1 MSSLRPQSRSEA
13 LRLASAA
20 AVLVA
25 VVALAVVLTRSSGNG
40 SHSSAPL
47 SHSSH
52 SQVNVVPSHTRD
64 AAVTRSLRHGI
75 MVVAIDQ
82 PPSGLFAEQNASI
95 AQGAAIASDELNAA
109 GGLAQH
115 LQIKLVPQDLD
126 DLSPAAVE
134 AHLRSEAAVALILP
148 CDTDSQLSLAAGAA
162 RYGTLMLAPCNLDP
176 RAAER
181 YPTYWPI
188 GMSTNEE
195 MAGLTSYMRTIGYGS
210 AFIVTAPG
218 SRYVQLATEDF
229 RTAAQ
234 RKGIRIV
241 GSASIAMT
249 TSDFSGVAH
258 AIEGAGAR
266 HSIVFT
272 ALPPPLVNQLAAGLK
287 AKGLRQSVLGAS
299 VMDTGLI
306 LKDDANALDGAV
318 FPSYGFP
325 RETQAGHHFLATY
338 KKLFGSE
345 PVGSFPGL
353 GFETIRVLDA
363 AVRQAHSAEPNA
375 IEQALSRGLALEGV
389 ALAERRYQAG
399 ADHNPIGPVSVE
411 KDFLG
416 HFEQVLA
423 TAP

>member
-1 MSSLRPQSRSEA
+1 M
-13 LRLASAA
+13 
-20 AVLVA
+20 VLVA
-25 VVALAVVLTRSSGNG
+25 AVVLVVVLTGKSSHG
-40 SHSSAPL
+40 SHSSAPV
-47 SHSSH
+47 SQSST
-52 SQVNVVPSHTRD
+52 SPVNVVPSHTGD
-64 AAVTRSLRHGI
+64 AAVTRSLRHGT

-82 PPSGLFAEQNASI
+82 PPSGVFAEQNASI
-95 AQGAAIASDELNAA
+95 AQGAAIAVDELNAA
-109 GGLAQH
+109 GGLARH
-115 LQIKLVPQDLD
+115 IRIKLVHQDLD

-134 AHLRSEAAVALILP
+134 GRLRSEAAAALILP

-176 RAAER
+176 TAAER

-195 MAGLTSYMRTIGYGS
+195 MAGLASFMRTTGYGS
-210 AFIVTAPG
+210 TFIVTAPG

-241 GSASIAMT
+241 GSASVAMT
-249 TSDFSGVAH
+249 TSDFSGVTH
-258 AIEGAGAR
+258 AIEAAGAR
-266 HSIVFT
+266 PSIIFT

-287 AKGLRQSVLGAS
+287 AKGLPQSVLGAS

-306 LKDDANALDGAV
+306 LKDDARALDGAV
-318 FPSYGFP
+318 FSSYGFP

-338 KKLFGSE
+338 KKLFGNE

-353 GFETIRVLDA
+353 GFETIQVLEA
-363 AVRQAHSAEPNA
+363 AVHQAHSAGPNA
-375 IEQALSRGLALEGV
+375 IEQALSRGLTLEGV
-389 ALAERRYQAG
+389 ALAERRYQPG

-411 KDFLG
+411 KDFSG

-423 TAP
+423 TTP

>member
-1 MSSLRPQSRSEA
+1 MSSLPPRSRSEA
-13 LRLASAA
+13 LRLASATV
-20 AVLVA
+20 VLVA
-25 VVALAVVLTRSSGNG
+25 AVVLVVVLTGSSGHG

-75 MVVAIDQ
+75 MVVALDQ
-82 PPSGLFAEQNASI
+82 PPSGVFAEQNASI

-134 AHLRSEAAVALILP
+134 ARLRSEAAVALILP

-162 RYGTLMLAPCNLDP
+162 RYGTLMFAPCNLDP
-176 RAAER
+176 TAGER

-218 SRYVQLATEDF
+218 NRYVQLATEDF

-258 AIEGAGAR
+258 AIEAAGAR
-266 HSIVFT
+266 QSIVFT

-287 AKGLRQSVLGAS
+287 AQGLRQSVLGAS

-306 LKDDANALDGAV
+306 LKDDASALDGAV

-353 GFETIRVLDA
+353 GFETIRVLEA
-363 AVRQAHSAEPNA
+363 AVHQAHSAEPNA

-423 TAP
+423 TTP